1 MTLLQP
7 FDTSVLWL
15 SLLMVTGSVS
25 TDKHKEKMYCCP
37 VLQRSA
43 PAVNGLP
50 GRDGRD
56 GPKGEKGEPGTGLW
70 PFRDPMR
77 PGTLM
82 GPPRRGNRP
91 WAQGEKGAKG
101 ILDQHVKKADVRVFS
116 FHVLVLALNG
126 KIKEAGEKIIA
137 SNGKVVGFTSAL
149 ESCEKAGG
157 TLARPTNKEEN
168 EAILSFVQQY
178 NKYAYLGIKEH
189 ENSGQFRHIYGTPLN
204 YTNWHRNEPNGKGTE
219 QCVEMYSDGSWNDK
233 NCNQHRLIIWEHVEV
248 YTDGTRCNQNHLMPA
263 SFSAALW
270 RAPWAALAYPLS
282 LHS

>member
-1 MTLLQP
+1 MLSYSSYMLTAVAALL
-7 FDTSVLWL
+7 
-15 SLLMVTGSVS
+15 VTC
-25 TDKHKEKMYCCP
+25 DAQHKGP
-37 VLQRSA
+37 GI
-43 PAVNGLP
+43 PGLP
-50 GRDGRD
+50 RKHGL
-56 GPKGEKGEPGTGLW
+56 KGQTYLPSSQNTHQLERKLCIPFPG
-70 PFRDPMR
+70 DPMR

-91 WAQGEKGAKG
+91 WAQALPELYNALA
-101 ILDQHVKKADVRVFS
+101 ILKHRLSQ
-116 FHVLVLALNG
+116 LEGVLALNG
-126 KIKEAGEKIIA
+126 KIREAGEKIIA

-233 NCNQHRLIIWEHVEV
+233 NCNQHRLIICE
-248 YTDGTRCNQNHLMPA
+248 
-263 SFSAALW
+263 F
-270 RAPWAALAYPLS
+270 
-282 LHS
+282 